1 MLTSSSLL
9 TLSPVQLFAAGWG
22 GAVRVWD
29 LRKANKHLEELRGHV
44 GPVTAMQLVPV
55 GGGSGIRLA
64 TAGSDWTGGWGRKG
78 CGSCCVL
85 PLACFMMYRYS
96 TDGVTVLFIPL
107 HTSLHMPHLA
117 PYLSPHF
124 PSPSSQRGC
133 GHLTGHGPS
142 RVAAMTA

>member
-1 MLTSSSLL
+1 MNGGTQSLMLIPSSLL

-64 TAGSDWTGGWGRKG
+64 TAGSDWTGGWGR
-78 CGSCCVL
+78 
-85 PLACFMMYRYS
+85 
-96 TDGVTVLFIPL
+96 
-107 HTSLHMPHLA
+107 
-117 PYLSPHF
+117 
-124 PSPSSQRGC
+124 
-133 GHLTGHGPS
+133 
-142 RVAAMTA
+142 